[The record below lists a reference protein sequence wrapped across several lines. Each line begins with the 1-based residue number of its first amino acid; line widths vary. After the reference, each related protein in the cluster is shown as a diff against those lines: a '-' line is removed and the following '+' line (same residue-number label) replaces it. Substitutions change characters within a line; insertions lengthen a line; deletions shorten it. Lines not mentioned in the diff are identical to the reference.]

1 MEKAVEKT
9 EENRERKSAEQGPED
24 LYAFLLPYAEEEIRT
39 IRAQTGVPMR
49 EAAVLG
55 KGLLF
60 QRLKD
65 LAEPT
70 VQAMLEENLCSINP
84 AVTLSPHFA
93 SEADRERAL
102 RETAAQLR
110 RPEGNPFARYPLLE
124 QDAGRIRENFR
135 SFLIGFLHR
144 LDENRAQI
152 ERGLLQGRPM
162 GALLSLSAS
171 GADSHLHGQCALRVG
186 TEGGVFYYKPRD
198 SRLDRLYREITERF
212 CPDDTRAPL
221 AVCGEGFGFIEC
233 MKTAPVQSR
242 EEVSQYYEHF
252 GALTALFR
260 FLGTSDMHYENI
272 LACGVYPAA
281 IDMETLFT
289 PASDPYQGC
298 EIASVDEMNPV
309 WRDLFFSTQST
320 LVLPMMLQGKAQI
333 SPLLRGNAETA
344 RCLPVLDGKPIPIY
358 GFEESYIGGFS
369 RMYDRLLRDRSG
381 LAEMVR
387 KAEDMRARFV
397 LRASAYYALTLRE
410 MHSPAGCASKDA
422 RERILADLNRHFEK
436 EPAYTPAV
444 RWERACLE
452 EGDIPYFSF
461 RAGQSGLYG
470 DPYGGILLSGFFRM
484 TAIERCLLTL
494 ERSGPEEKRFE
505 LDYLRRR
512 FRQGP
517 DSAKG
522 IRREQPERAPE
533 GSPDPLSVQ
542 DARAEAVKILGEM
555 DRMALRLTDGKR
567 ILLSADKHLVPSHH
581 PNFER
586 GLPGMSLFF
595 DLVQRCPGLHCAETA
610 ELLLGDTEEDLLR
623 SRRTYRQMTEAF
635 RGILHPGLR
644 KGVGG
649 LLLSP
654 CMDRDGIADVLDSL
668 MLMTR
673 SYEEEDA
680 SLYSGIGGLLAGCL
694 AAAAR
699 IGDGDEKEM
708 LSHLIRRLSRLLIS
722 RVESAGQVSGLGR
735 GMAGTG
741 LALVQAW
748 QYTGDRA
755 LLEAAEKAFS
765 LESGQYRELLRGWP
779 DYGKSPLPVIVGES
793 LEAGAPGI
801 ALAAVLSEQAV
812 PAAGEL
818 ADRALS
824 CTLALPFQETDDL
837 ALGNAGIALALT
849 EAACRRSDPGLL
861 KAAGERLAQS
871 AQRAK
876 QDGGYRSVPLRLRN
890 IPDPSFWRG
899 IAGIGYAM
907 LKYAEACEKVQN
919 PLP

>member
-65 LAEPT
+65 LTEPT

-152 ERGLLQGRPM
+152 ERGLLQGRSM

-344 RCLPVLDGKPIPIY
+344 RCLPVLDGKPISIY

-369 RMYDRLLRDRSG
+369 RMYDRLLRNRSG

-444 RWERACLE
+444 RWER
-452 EGDIPYFSF
+452 
-461 RAGQSGLYG
+461 
-470 DPYGGILLSGFFRM
+470 
-484 TAIERCLLTL
+484 
-494 ERSGPEEKRFE
+494 
-505 LDYLRRR
+505 
-512 FRQGP
+512 
-517 DSAKG
+517 
-522 IRREQPERAPE
+522 
-533 GSPDPLSVQ
+533 
-542 DARAEAVKILGEM
+542 
-555 DRMALRLTDGKR
+555 
-567 ILLSADKHLVPSHH
+567 
-581 PNFER
+581 
-586 GLPGMSLFF
+586 
-595 DLVQRCPGLHCAETA
+595 
-610 ELLLGDTEEDLLR
+610 
-623 SRRTYRQMTEAF
+623 
-635 RGILHPGLR
+635 
-644 KGVGG
+644 
-649 LLLSP
+649 
-654 CMDRDGIADVLDSL
+654 
-668 MLMTR
+668 
-673 SYEEEDA
+673 
-680 SLYSGIGGLLAGCL
+680 
-694 AAAAR
+694 
-699 IGDGDEKEM
+699 
-708 LSHLIRRLSRLLIS
+708 
-722 RVESAGQVSGLGR
+722 
-735 GMAGTG
+735 
-741 LALVQAW
+741 W
-748 QYTGDRA
+748 
-755 LLEAAEKAFS
+755 
-765 LESGQYRELLRGWP
+765 
-779 DYGKSPLPVIVGES
+779 
-793 LEAGAPGI
+793 
-801 ALAAVLSEQAV
+801 
-812 PAAGEL
+812 
-818 ADRALS
+818 
-824 CTLALPFQETDDL
+824 
-837 ALGNAGIALALT
+837 
-849 EAACRRSDPGLL
+849 
-861 KAAGERLAQS
+861 
-871 AQRAK
+871 
-876 QDGGYRSVPLRLRN
+876 SVPGRRKSALN
-890 IPDPSFWRG
+890 WI
-899 IAGIGYAM
+899 I
-907 LKYAEACEKVQN
+907 
-919 PLP
+919 

>member
-1 MEKAVEKT
+1 M
-9 EENRERKSAEQGPED
+9 
-24 LYAFLLPYAEEEIRT
+24 
-39 IRAQTGVPMR
+39 
-49 EAAVLG
+49 
-55 KGLLF
+55 
-60 QRLKD
+60 
-65 LAEPT
+65 
-70 VQAMLEENLCSINP
+70 
-84 AVTLSPHFA
+84 
-93 SEADRERAL
+93 
-102 RETAAQLR
+102 
-110 RPEGNPFARYPLLE
+110 
-124 QDAGRIRENFR
+124 
-135 SFLIGFLHR
+135 
-144 LDENRAQI
+144 
-152 ERGLLQGRPM
+152 
-162 GALLSLSAS
+162 
-171 GADSHLHGQCALRVG
+171 
-186 TEGGVFYYKPRD
+186 
-198 SRLDRLYREITERF
+198 
-212 CPDDTRAPL
+212 
-221 AVCGEGFGFIEC
+221 
-233 MKTAPVQSR
+233 
-242 EEVSQYYEHF
+242 SQYYEHF

-369 RMYDRLLRDRSG
+369 RMYDRLLRNRSG

-397 LRASAYYALTLRE
+397 LRASAYYALTLHE

-517 DSAKG
+517 DSAKE

-708 LSHLIRRLSRLLIS
+708 LSHLIRRLSRLLIP
-722 RVESAGQVSGLGR
+722 RVES
-735 GMAGTG
+735 
-741 LALVQAW
+741 
-748 QYTGDRA
+748 
-755 LLEAAEKAFS
+755 
-765 LESGQYRELLRGWP
+765 

-861 KAAGERLAQS
+861 RAAGERLAQS

>member
-1 MEKAVEKT
+1 MMEKAVKTGEEKAAQGT
-9 EENRERKSAEQGPED
+9 GREVEE
-24 LYAFLLPYAEEEIRT
+24 LYAFLLPYAEEEIRQ
-39 IRAQTGVPMR
+39 IGAQAGLPLR
-49 EAAVLG
+49 EAAGLG
-55 KGLLF
+55 KDLLF

-65 LAEPT
+65 LAEPA
-70 VQAMLEENLCSINP
+70 VQAALEERLCAINP
-84 AVTLSPHFA
+84 AVRLSPHFA
-93 SEADRERAL
+93 SRADRERAV
-102 RETAAQLR
+102 RETAERLM
-110 RPEGNPFARYPLLE
+110 RPEGNPFAVYPLLK
-124 QDAGRIRENFR
+124 QDSDRVRANFR
-135 SFLIGFLHR
+135 GFLTGFLHR
-144 LDENRAQI
+144 LDENRRQI
-152 ERGLLQGRPM
+152 EQLLLQGRPM
-162 GALLSLSAS
+162 GALLSLGAS
-171 GADSHLHGQCALRVG
+171 GADSHLHGQCALRVEA
-186 TEGGVFYYKPRD
+186 EGGIFYYKPRD
-198 SRLDRLYREITERF
+198 SRLDRLYREIAQRF
-212 CPDDTRAPL
+212 CPGDTLAPL

-233 MKTAPVQSR
+233 MKTAPLQSR
-242 EEVSQYYEHF
+242 EEVSLYYEHF

-298 EIASVDEMNPV
+298 EIASMDEMNPV
-309 WRDLFFSTQST
+309 WRDIFFSTQST

-333 SPLLRGNAETA
+333 SPLLRGGTETA
-344 RCLPVLDGKPIPIY
+344 NCLPVLDGRQIPIY
-358 GFEESYIGGFS
+358 GFEESFIRGFS
-369 RMYDRLLRDRSG
+369 RMYDRLLRERDA
-381 LAEMVR
+381 LAEMVCR
-387 KAEDMRARFV
+387 AEGMSARFV
-397 LRASAYYALTLRE
+397 LRASAYYALTLHE
-410 MHSPAGCASKDA
+410 LHSPAGCASAEA
-422 RERILADLNRHFEK
+422 RENILADLNRHFEK
-436 EPAYTPAV
+436 EPSYLPVV

-470 DPYGGILLSGFFRM
+470 DPRGDILLQGFFQM
-484 TAIERCLLTL
+484 PAVERCLLTL
-494 ERSGPEEKRFE
+494 EHSGPEEKRFE

-512 FRQGP
+512 FLQGP

-522 IRREQPERAPE
+522 PGGGQPERPPE
-533 GSPDPLSVQ
+533 EKPDPLSPQ
-542 DARAEAVKILGEM
+542 DARAEAVKILREM
-555 DRMALRLTDGKR
+555 DALALRLTDGKR

-699 IGDGDEKEM
+699 IGDGEEKEM

-722 RVESAGQVSGLGR
+722 RVESVGQVSGLGR

-779 DYGKSPLPVIVGES
+779 DYGKSPLPVILGES

>member
-1 MEKAVEKT
+1 M
-9 EENRERKSAEQGPED
+9 S
-24 LYAFLLPYAEEEIRT
+24 
-39 IRAQTGVPMR
+39 
-49 EAAVLG
+49 
-55 KGLLF
+55 
-60 QRLKD
+60 
-65 LAEPT
+65 
-70 VQAMLEENLCSINP
+70 
-84 AVTLSPHFA
+84 
-93 SEADRERAL
+93 
-102 RETAAQLR
+102 
-110 RPEGNPFARYPLLE
+110 
-124 QDAGRIRENFR
+124 
-135 SFLIGFLHR
+135 
-144 LDENRAQI
+144 
-152 ERGLLQGRPM
+152 
-162 GALLSLSAS
+162 
-171 GADSHLHGQCALRVG
+171 
-186 TEGGVFYYKPRD
+186 
-198 SRLDRLYREITERF
+198 
-212 CPDDTRAPL
+212 
-221 AVCGEGFGFIEC
+221 
-233 MKTAPVQSR
+233 
-242 EEVSQYYEHF
+242 
-252 GALTALFR
+252 
-260 FLGTSDMHYENI
+260 
-272 LACGVYPAA
+272 
-281 IDMETLFT
+281 
-289 PASDPYQGC
+289 
-298 EIASVDEMNPV
+298 
-309 WRDLFFSTQST
+309 
-320 LVLPMMLQGKAQI
+320 
-333 SPLLRGNAETA
+333 
-344 RCLPVLDGKPIPIY
+344 
-358 GFEESYIGGFS
+358 
-369 RMYDRLLRDRSG
+369 
-381 LAEMVR
+381 
-387 KAEDMRARFV
+387 ARFV
-397 LRASAYYALTLRE
+397 LRASAYYALTLHE
-410 MHSPAGCASKDA
+410 LHSPAGCASAEA
-422 RERILADLNRHFEK
+422 RENILADLNRHFEK
-436 EPAYTPAV
+436 EPSYLPVV

-470 DPYGGILLSGFFRM
+470 DPRGDILLQGFFQM
-484 TAIERCLLTL
+484 PAVERCLLTL
-494 ERSGPEEKRFE
+494 EHSGPEEKRFE

-512 FRQGP
+512 FLQGP

-522 IRREQPERAPE
+522 PGGGQPERPPE
-533 GSPDPLSVQ
+533 EKPDPLSPQ
-542 DARAEAVKILGEM
+542 DARAEAVKILREM
-555 DRMALRLTDGKR
+555 DALALRLTDGER

-595 DLVQRCPGLHCAETA
+595 DLVRKCPGLNGTETA
-610 ELLLGDTEEDLLR
+610 SRLLRDTEEDLLR

-654 CMDRDGIADVLDSL
+654 CMDRDGVADVLDSL

-673 SYEEEDA
+673 SFEEEDA
-680 SLYSGIGGLLAGCL
+680 SLYAGIGGLLAGCL

-748 QYTGDRA
+748 QHTGDRA

-801 ALAAVLSEQAV
+801 ALAAVLCEQAV

-849 EAACRRSDPGLL
+849 EAASRRSDPGLL

>member
-9 EENRERKSAEQGPED
+9 EENRERKSAEQGPEE

-39 IRAQTGVPMR
+39 IRAQAGVPMR
-49 EAAVLG
+49 EAAGLG
-55 KGLLF
+55 KDLLF

-65 LAEPT
+65 LAEPA
-70 VQAMLEENLCSINP
+70 VQAALEERLCAINP
-84 AVTLSPHFA
+84 AVRLSPHFA
-93 SEADRERAL
+93 SQADRERAV
-102 RETAAQLR
+102 RETAERLM
-110 RPEGNPFARYPLLE
+110 RPEGNPFAVYPLLK
-124 QDAGRIRENFR
+124 QDSDRVRANFR
-135 SFLIGFLHR
+135 GFLTGFLHR
-144 LDENRAQI
+144 LDENRRQI
-152 ERGLLQGRPM
+152 EQLLLQGRPM
-162 GALLSLSAS
+162 GALFSLSAS

-198 SRLDRLYREITERF
+198 SRLDRLYREIAQRF
-212 CPDDTRAPL
+212 CPGDTLAPL

-233 MKTAPVQSR
+233 MKTAPVQSL
-242 EEVSQYYEHF
+242 EEVSLYYEHF

-309 WRDLFFSTQST
+309 WRDIFFSTQST

-333 SPLLRGNAETA
+333 SPLLRSGTETA
-344 RCLPVLDGKPIPIY
+344 NCLPVLDGRQIPIY
-358 GFEESYIGGFS
+358 GFEESFIRGFS
-369 RMYDRLLRDRSG
+369 RMYDRLLRERDA
-381 LAEMVR
+381 LAEMVCR
-387 KAEDMRARFV
+387 AEGMSARFV
-397 LRASAYYALTLRE
+397 LRASAYYALTLHE
-410 MHSPAGCASKDA
+410 LHSPAGCASAEA
-422 RERILADLNRHFEK
+422 RENILADLNRHFEK
-436 EPAYTPAV
+436 EPSYLPVV

-470 DPYGGILLSGFFRM
+470 DPRGDILLQGFFQM
-484 TAIERCLLTL
+484 PAVERCLLTL
-494 ERSGPEEKRFE
+494 EHSGPEEKRFE

-512 FRQGP
+512 FLQGP

-522 IRREQPERAPE
+522 PGGGQPERPPE
-533 GSPDPLSVQ
+533 EKPDPLSPQ
-542 DARAEAVKILGEM
+542 DARAEAVKILREM
-555 DRMALRLTDGKR
+555 DALALRLTDGER

-654 CMDRDGIADVLDSL
+654 CMDRDGVADVLDSL

-673 SYEEEDA
+673 SFEEEDA
-680 SLYSGIGGLLAGCL
+680 SLYAGIGGLLAGCL

-748 QYTGDRA
+748 QHTGDRA

-861 KAAGERLAQS
+861 RAAGERLAQS